1 MVRDYGL
8 DGPAE
13 ARDVDESLNM
23 VLEEIVVVLRGGSGC
38 SSGSRIG
45 RRDVVGCPES
55 MNARGPRRKEGG
67 D

>member
-1 MVRDYGL
+1 MVRYYGL
-8 DGPAE
+8 DGAAE

-23 VLEEIVVVLRGGSGC
+23 VLEEIVVVLGSSGC

>member
-23 VLEEIVVVLRGGSGC
+23 VLKEIVVVLGSSGC
-38 SSGSRIG
+38 SSGRIG
-45 RRDVVGCPES
+45 GRDVVGCPES
-55 MNARGPRRKEGG
+55 VNARGPRRKDGG

>member
-23 VLEEIVVVLRGGSGC
+23 VLEEIVVVLRGSGC
-38 SSGSRIG
+38 CSGGIG
-45 RRDVVGCPES
+45 GRDVVGCPES

>member
-23 VLEEIVVVLRGGSGC
+23 VLEEIVVVLRGSS
-38 SSGSRIG
+38 SSGRIG
-45 RRDVVGCPES
+45 GRDVVGCPES

>member
-8 DGPAE
+8 EGPAE

-23 VLEEIVVVLRGGSGC
+23 VLEEIVVVLG
-38 SSGSRIG
+38 SSGGIG
-45 RRDVVGCPES
+45 GRDVVGCPES

>member
-23 VLEEIVVVLRGGSGC
+23 VLEEIVVVLG
-38 SSGSRIG
+38 SSGYSSGRIG
-45 RRDVVGCPES
+45 GRDVVGCPES

>member
-8 DGPAE
+8 EGPAE

-23 VLEEIVVVLRGGSGC
+23 VLEEIVVVLGSSGC
-38 SSGSRIG
+38 SSGSGIG
-45 RRDVVGCPES
+45 GRDVVGCPES

>member
-23 VLEEIVVVLRGGSGC
+23 VLEEIVVVLGSSGC
-38 SSGSRIG
+38 SSGGIG
-45 RRDVVGCPES
+45 GRDVVGCPES

>member
-23 VLEEIVVVLRGGSGC
+23 VLEEIVVVLG
-38 SSGSRIG
+38 SSGSCSGRIG
-45 RRDVVGCPES
+45 GRDVVGCPES

>member
-23 VLEEIVVVLRGGSGC
+23 VLEEIVVVLRG
-38 SSGSRIG
+38 SSGRIG
-45 RRDVVGCPES
+45 GRDVVGCPES

-67 D
+67 V

>member
-23 VLEEIVVVLRGGSGC
+23 VLEEIVVVLRGISGS
-38 SSGSRIG
+38 SSGRIG
-45 RRDVVGCPES
+45 GRDVVGCPES